1 MESNELI
8 LAQLPADIPGEIREG
23 ARLLLEEV
31 DEQFRIIDREVEEIA
46 NLHELDE
53 FLAEVDG
60 VDADVDRVFAEIDE
74 QLDEF
79 SVSSF
84 DESLRDQLDEL
95 DGLEDDFPD
104 GAEEDNRT
112 LVDVTPTAPDLPNNA
127 HHVSSICD
135 LTNSSTLSALSILGY
150 LKLPGFP
157 SKKRRRA
164 RDFFTRPF
172 RKAHQPLRKPRLRLG
187 VDLFS
192 DLVRRREHLSFYKLR
207 SSRIP

>member
-1 MESNELI
+1 MAL
-8 LAQLPADIPGEIREG
+8 LPADIPGEIREG
-23 ARLLLEEV
+23 ARRLLEEV

-79 SVSSF
+79 SVSSL
-84 DESLRDQLDEL
+84 DESLRGQLDEL
-95 DGLEDDFPD
+95 DGLDDDFPD
-104 GAEEDNRT
+104 GSEEDDRT
-112 LVDVTPTAPDLPNNA
+112 LVDVTLTAPDLPNNA
-127 HHVSSICD
+127 HHVSSMCD
-135 LTNSSTLSALSILGY
+135 LTNPSTLAALSILGY

-164 RDFFTRPF
+164 RDSFTHPF
-172 RKAHQPLRKPRLRLG
+172 RKAHRQPDP
-187 VDLFS
+187 
-192 DLVRRREHLSFYKLR
+192 
-207 SSRIP
+207 